1 MSRSQ
6 LKKKNVFKLQKTAT
20 NEHFVQENGNLKQA
34 PNLHTN
40 SKCRNLH
47 RKGRKLKTTLENNRK
62 CADFCFLRIITKDGI
77 IYMIR

>member
-20 NEHFVQENGNLKQA
+20 NKHFVQEKWNLKRV
-34 PNLHTN
+34 NLHTN
-40 SKCRNLH
+40 PKCRNLH
-47 RKGRKLKTTLENNRK
+47 GKGRKMKTTIENNRK
-62 CADFCFLRIITKDGI
+62 CADFCFLHIITKDGI